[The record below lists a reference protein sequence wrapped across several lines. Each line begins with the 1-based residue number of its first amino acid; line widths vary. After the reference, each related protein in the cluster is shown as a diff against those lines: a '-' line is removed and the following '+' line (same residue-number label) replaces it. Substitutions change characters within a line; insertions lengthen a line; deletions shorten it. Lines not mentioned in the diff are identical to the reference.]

1 MLTLPAND
9 VICNPSGRCPFI
21 YQTVCMLTLRCRP
34 VLRPGPV
41 PLPWTP
47 TMAAVFLVAVV
58 HAVEDLV
65 TAPTP
70 RDAVR
75 SVQTQE
81 LVLPALL
88 HAADLAGQEDVRASR
103 PFTALFE
110 WLMGYWRSGKECFDE
125 RRSRGGRGGGQP
137 H

>member
-1 MLTLPAND
+1 
-9 VICNPSGRCPFI
+9 
-21 YQTVCMLTLRCRP
+21 
-34 VLRPGPV
+34 
-41 PLPWTP
+41 
-47 TMAAVFLVAVV
+47 MAAVFLVAVV

-65 TAPTP
+65 AAPTP

-88 HAADLAGQEDVRASR
+88 HTADLAGQEDVRASG

-110 WLMGYWRSGKECFDE
+110 WLMGYWRLGKECFDE
-125 RRSRGGRGGGQP
+125 WRS
-137 H
+137 